1 MSRAD
6 HVAAFLAAVDLTWEL
21 ASTAPVRDA
30 WSQES
35 SCSGMTVGGLTH
47 HLLNQAGNTAR
58 GLQADPRPDE
68 PIPLLA
74 HYESAAWVRADLD
87 DEVNVGIREGD
98 NERALAGP
106 DAVLAAAREDIDA
119 LPDLLTRPR
128 DPDTIFIPWQGWA
141 LTTEDFLTTRMME
154 MVVHGDDLASSV
166 GLEAPTYPEGVI
178 TPVLGLLTGVAVRRH
193 GQAAVVRALSRPQ
206 RAPEV
211 VSAF

>member
-21 ASTAPVRDA
+21 AITPQVRDA
-30 WSQES
+30 WAQES
-35 SCSGMTVGGLTH
+35 SCAGMTVGGLTH
-47 HLLNQAGNTAR
+47 HLLNQAGHTAK
-58 GLQADPRPDE
+58 GLAADPRPDR

-74 HYESAAWVRADLD
+74 HYESAAWVRADPD
-87 DEVNVGIREGD
+87 DEVNVGIREAD
-98 NERALAGP
+98 NEQALAGP
-106 DAVLAAAREDIDA
+106 EAVLADARKGIDG

-128 DPDTIFIPWQGWA
+128 DPDTIYIPWQGWA
-141 LTTEDFLTTRMME
+141 LRTEDFLTTRMME

-166 GLEAPTYPEGVI
+166 GLDTPTYPEGVI
-178 TPVLGLLTGVAVRRH
+178 APVLGLLTGVAVRRH

-206 RAPEV
+206 RAPAV